1 MDTIINFLG
10 SVLGYVMAFCYDLVP
25 NYGVAIIF
33 FTFLTKIIL
42 LPVSILVHLNSIKM
56 VKMQPHLNLVKANH
70 FGDQDAIS
78 EEQLKLYRQYNYHPM
93 LGLIP
98 LFIQIVLLMGVINVI
113 YNPLQHILRL
123 PAQTLTE
130 AVNRF
135 SELSGTGVEVSSIQ
149 ILLADAIG
157 KGEYI
162 EQLSSILGEGEI
174 ARVQGFD
181 MEFLGVN
188 LADIPSRM
196 DVNGGVY
203 RSFVGTREDL
213 SWGTF
218 ARVMCI
224 PFLAAFCAW
233 LLCVVQNRINVLQ
246 SEQGKFN
253 KFSTMFLSVGLS
265 FYLGFFVPA
274 GVGLYWMAGNVFA
287 ILQLVFLNFI
297 INPRKFIDYE
307 LLESSRVALG
317 KAAARRPR
325 EQRSL
330 FARDPYRARE
340 RQDYKRFY
348 SLRNKQLVFYSEKNG
363 FYKYYQNIIE
373 YIMEHSDLTIDYVTN
388 DPKDAVFEL
397 AGERFRVYYI
407 GDKRIISF
415 MMKMDANV
423 VVMTTPDLEKY
434 HIKRSLVRKDIEY
447 IYVPHS
453 INSSNLTLRTG
464 AVNHFDTYFSPGP
477 RAEREIRAIERL
489 YGARPKTIVHWGSG
503 LLDNMIRDYGDMPKN
518 GSDTKTILVAPSWQE
533 DNILDLC
540 IEELLDELV
549 KTDYRIIVR
558 PHPQYLRFGMD
569 RLLALE
575 GLYGK
580 YENVTFQKDFS
591 STDTVYM
598 SDLVITD
605 WSSIGFEYSFATLKP
620 TLSINTPMKVM
631 NPEWQKIDVEP
642 FDIAIRNAVGKSI
655 DVEELPRVTGVIEEL
670 LGAPHVY
677 EDRIRAV
684 REEELFHIGDT
695 GEIGGRYILDAVKR
709 VEDNKEDYMRYM

>member
-1 MDTIINFLG
+1 MDTIVNFLG
-10 SVLGYVMAFCYDLVP
+10 SVLGYVMAFCYGLIP

-42 LPVSILVHLNSIKM
+42 LPISILVHFNSIKM
-56 VKMQPHLNLVKANH
+56 VKIQPHLNLVKANH

-78 EEQLKLYRQYNYHPM
+78 EEQLKLYQQYDYHPM

-123 PAQTLTE
+123 PEQNLTE

-135 SELSGTGVEVSSIQ
+135 SELSGISTEVSSIQ
-149 ILLADAIG
+149 ILLADAVG

-162 EQLSSILGEGEI
+162 EELSSLFGAEAI
-174 ARVQGFD
+174 ASIQGFD
-181 MEFLGVN
+181 MGFLGFN
-188 LADIPSRM
+188 LAEIPSRT
-196 DVNGGVY
+196 GGRLLLVP
-203 RSFVGTREDL
+203 L
-213 SWGTF
+213 
-218 ARVMCI
+218 
-224 PFLAAFCAW
+224 LAAFCAW

-253 KFSTMFLSVGLS
+253 KISTMLLSVGLS
-265 FYLGFFVPA
+265 LYLGFFVPA

-297 INPRKFIDYE
+297 INPHKFIDYE
-307 LLESSRVALG
+307 LLESSRTALN
-317 KAAARRPR
+317 KAAARRPKER
-325 EQRSL
+325 KNW
-330 FARDPYRARE
+330 FVRDPYRGRE
-340 RQDYKRFY
+340 RQDYKTFY
-348 SLRNKQLVFYSEKNG
+348 QLRNKQLVFYSEKNG

-373 YIMEHSDLTIDYVTN
+373 YIMEHSDLTIDYITN

-464 AVNHFDTYFSPGP
+464 AVNYFDTYFSPGP
-477 RAEREIRAIERL
+477 RAEKEVRAIEQL
-489 YGARPKTIVHWGSG
+489 YGAKPKTIVHWGSG
-503 LLDNMIRDYGDMPKN
+503 LLDNMIRDYNNMPKTV
-518 GSDTKTILVAPSWQE
+518 SETKTILVAPSWQE

-549 KTDYRIIVR
+549 KTDYHIIVR
-558 PHPQYLRFGMD
+558 PHPQYLRYAMD
-569 RLLALE
+569 RILALE
-575 GLYGK
+575 EMYSK

-591 STDTVYM
+591 STDTVYKA
-598 SDLVITD
+598 DLVITD

-631 NPEWQKIDVEP
+631 NPEWQKVDIEP
-642 FDIAIRNAVGKSI
+642 FDIAIRNTVGKSI
-655 DVEELPRVTGVIEEL
+655 DVGELSHVNEVIEEL
-670 LGAPHVY
+670 LGARHAY
-677 EDRIRAV
+677 EDKIKAV
-684 REEELFHIGDT
+684 REAELFHIGDT
-695 GEIGGRYILDAVKR
+695 GEIGAKYILDAVKR